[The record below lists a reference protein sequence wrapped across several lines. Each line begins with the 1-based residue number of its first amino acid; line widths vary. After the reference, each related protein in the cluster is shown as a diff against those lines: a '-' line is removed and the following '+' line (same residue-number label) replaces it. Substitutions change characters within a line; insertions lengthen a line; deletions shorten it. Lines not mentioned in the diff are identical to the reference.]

1 MNNFDKM
8 FLELNSGSF
17 IPDSLKYFDQFLFE
31 KINEQWHNSF
41 FDYIMPFVREPTFW
55 VPFYLFLALL
65 VFFNFG
71 AKGWVW
77 VLFAIALAMI
87 SDYTSSTII
96 KGLFPR
102 LRPCRDPS
110 IAEHI
115 RFIVSYCPM
124 SSSFV
129 SSHAVNHFAIS
140 TFIFVTFKN
149 AISPKWAFIFI
160 WAVLICYAQVYVGVH
175 FPLDVTAG
183 AVVGIIIGYLL
194 SALFNRFFPLP
205 VSR

>member
-8 FLELNSGSF
+8 FLEVNNAVFL
-17 IPDSLKYFDQFLFE
+17 PDQIRYMDQFIFE
-31 KINEQWHNSF
+31 KINGQWHNPF
-41 FDYIMPFVREPTFW
+41 LDAVLPFVREPTFW
-55 VPFYLFLALL
+55 VPFYLFLGLFVLL
-65 VFFNFG
+65 NFG

-77 VLFAIALAMI
+77 VLFVIILAMI
-87 SDYTSSTII
+87 SDYTSSSVI
-96 KGLFPR
+96 KDLFPR
-102 LRPCRDPS
+102 LRPCRDP
-110 IAEHI
+110 AMADHV
-115 RFIVSYCPM
+115 RFLVSYCPM

-149 AISPKWAFIFI
+149 AISRKWGCIFI
-160 WAVLICYAQVYVGVH
+160 WAALICYAQVYVGVH
-175 FPLDVTAG
+175 YPLDVAAG
-183 AVVGIIIGYLL
+183 MVVGIMIGALI